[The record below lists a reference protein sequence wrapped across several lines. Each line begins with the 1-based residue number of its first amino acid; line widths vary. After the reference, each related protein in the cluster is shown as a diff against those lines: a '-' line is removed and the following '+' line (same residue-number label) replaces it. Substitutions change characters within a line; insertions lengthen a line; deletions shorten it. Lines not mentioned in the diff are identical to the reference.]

1 MRRNLPSSAGGP
13 TLPGDRLSDP
23 TAPALGADGA
33 DPAVGSPGLTAVDA
47 APDTGPTVTPDL
59 AGLSAS
65 DARRVARLAGL
76 HIAVEER
83 PAPDDRWGRV
93 LGQDPAAGTN
103 STRGDVVT
111 LIVGGRPHVLVP
123 ELRGRD
129 EAEAVAALHT
139 LGLTP
144 ERRAT
149 RRSDKVPE
157 GHLLRTRPR
166 PGTEVPVGSR
176 VAYVLAAGP
185 RAKSGGGRHERQRVR
200 AGRLRDGSFM
210 TLPEE

>member
-1 MRRNLPSSAGGP
+1 MWRNLLSSAGGP
-13 TLPGDRLSDP
+13 TLPTEGPFDP
-23 TAPALGADGA
+23 AAPALGR
-33 DPAVGSPGLTAVDA
+33 DPAVDSAGLTAVDA
-47 APDTGPTVTPDL
+47 HDDTGPTVTPDL
-59 AGLSAS
+59 MGMSAS

-76 HIAVEER
+76 HVAVEER
-83 PAPDDRWGRV
+83 PAPDDRWGHV
-93 LGQDPAAGTN
+93 LGQEPPAGVQATP
-103 STRGDVVT
+103 GDVVSI
-111 LIVGGRPHVLVP
+111 IVGGRPHVLVP

-129 EAEAVAALHT
+129 EAEAMATLHA

-185 RAKSGGGRHERQRVR
+185 RAKAGGGRHERQRVR
-200 AGRLRDGSFM
+200 ASRQRDGSFM

>member
-1 MRRNLPSSAGGP
+1 MWRNLPSSAGGP
-13 TLPGDRLSDP
+13 TMPAEGPFDP
-23 TAPALGADGA
+23 TAPALGRGF
-33 DPAVGSPGLTAVDA
+33 GRGLRRAHSGRRTV
-47 APDTGPTVTPDL
+47 DTGPTVTPDL
-59 AGLSAS
+59 TGMSAS

-83 PAPDDRWGRV
+83 PAPDDRWGHV
-93 LGQDPAAGTN
+93 LGQEPAAGAQA
-103 STRGDVVT
+103 TRGDVVS

-129 EAEAVAALHT
+129 EAEAVAALHA

-185 RAKSGGGRHERQRVR
+185 RAKAGGGRHERQRVR

>member
-1 MRRNLPSSAGGP
+1 MWRNLPSSAGGP
-13 TLPGDRLSDP
+13 PMPADRSFDPATPTLGQ
-23 TAPALGADGA
+23 
-33 DPAVGSPGLTAVDA
+33 DPAVGSAGLTAVETQV
-47 APDTGPTVTPDL
+47 DTGPTVTPDL
-59 AGLSAS
+59 AGMSAS
-65 DARRVARLAGL
+65 EARRVARLAGL

-83 PAPDDRWGRV
+83 PAPADTWGRV
-93 LGQDPAAGTN
+93 LGQEPAAGAVAN
-103 STRGDVVT
+103 HGDVVS

-129 EAEAVAALHT
+129 EAEAVALLHA

-176 VAYVLAAGP
+176 VSYVLAAGP

-200 AGRLRDGSFM
+200 ASRLRDGSFM

>member
-1 MRRNLPSSAGGP
+1 MWRNLPSSAGGP
-13 TLPGDRLSDP
+13 TMPADHPSDP
-23 TAPALGADGA
+23 TAPALGAESA
-33 DPAVGSPGLTAVDA
+33 LGSAGLTAVDA
-47 APDTGPTVTPDL
+47 QVDTSPTVTPDL
-59 AGLSAS
+59 AGMSAS
-65 DARRVARLAGL
+65 DARRVARLAGV
-76 HIAVEER
+76 HITVEER
-83 PAPDDRWGRV
+83 PAPDDRWGQV
-93 LGQDPAAGTN
+93 LGQEPAAGAMV
-103 STRGDVVT
+103 TRGDTVT
-111 LIVGGRPHVLVP
+111 LVVGGRPHVLVP

-129 EAEAVAALHT
+129 EAEAVAVLHT

-185 RAKSGGGRHERQRVR
+185 RAKAGGGRHERQRVR